1 MDTFMKSTRGF
12 ISVFSAAYLVLHV
25 AYLQVP
31 TPFLVE
37 VAYRYAIV
45 QPAAVMVAWIAPG
58 EAVQVV
64 DNQLRSA
71 SAALEIVRGCDGAG
85 LLFLLLAAIV
95 AVDAS
100 PSRKLGAAIGG
111 GVMVFALNELRI
123 VGLYFVAAYH
133 HTLFVPLHVY
143 FIPMLEILACAAYF
157 AWWLNRWSA
166 AEDHADAARD

>member
-1 MDTFMKSTRGF
+1 MKSSRGF
-12 ISVFSAAYLVLHV
+12 VPVFGAAYLVLHV

-31 TPFLVE
+31 TSFLVE

-45 QPAAVMVAWIAPG
+45 QPAAVIVAWLAPG
-58 EAVQVV
+58 EAVQVI

-71 SAALEIVRGCDGAG
+71 HAVLEIVRGCDGAG
-85 LLFLLLAAIV
+85 LLFLLVAAIV

-100 PSRKLGAAIGG
+100 PGRKLAGALGG

-123 VGLYFVAAYH
+123 VGLYFIAAHH

-157 AWWLNRWSA
+157 AWWLNRWSP
-166 AEDHADAARD
+166 AEDHVDPEQS